1 MRQLYDAVIQ
11 NEATIND
18 SAEPLQYYMHVG
30 AVLEQPSTG
39 AIEALYPGP
48 GFPGWKY
55 NGVGPTISA
64 KECKKID
71 CQVNMAVY
79 NREQVGSS
87 FKPYILATAVK
98 QNMNV
103 QTSTLDGYDNLCIPP
118 DGQPDTY
125 PVTATV
131 NPVNL
136 DLECQNGWYGVPNDD
151 AGENGPF
158 TPQMAMAESINTAYA
173 DLWHYVAGPDGQN
186 VVNMA
191 AQFGVDTVDSGLS
204 AMSNESGI
212 ALGQASLTVAEQ
224 ATMLATIDD
233 YGVYHDAHVITSIT
247 RNGVSTPLN
256 ITTHQVFN
264 ANNQQ
269 LNEEEATQLQYAM
282 SDTTNFGTATIAAM
296 SNGQEIIA
304 KTGTTNTA
312 QSAFFIG
319 AIPQQALAVALF
331 TNEQGKGK
339 QSLNGLGGAS
349 QGGFGGTWP
358 ATIWH
363 TFAEN
368 VFVPMG
374 VEQFNPVVF
383 TGTSVNLV
391 PPNLRHTTKPKK
403 KGNPTGNPTAQ
414 PTTSPNPYPYP
425 TYTCDPKVVTCR
437 PDPAP
442 SATATATVPGI
453 PGQGTQDVNATA
465 VGAAVGGGFTAL
477 PATCL
482 WVRRRTRKR
491 GRGRG

>member
-1 MRQLYDAVIQ
+1 
-11 NEATIND
+11 
-18 SAEPLQYYMHVG
+18 
-30 AVLEQPSTG
+30 
-39 AIEALYPGP
+39 
-48 GFPGWKY
+48 
-55 NGVGPTISA
+55 
-64 KECKKID
+64 
-71 CQVNMAVY
+71 
-79 NREQVGSS
+79 
-87 FKPYILATAVK
+87 
-98 QNMNV
+98 
-103 QTSTLDGYDNLCIPP
+103 
-118 DGQPDTY
+118 
-125 PVTATV
+125 
-131 NPVNL
+131 
-136 DLECQNGWYGVPNDD
+136 
-151 AGENGPF
+151 
-158 TPQMAMAESINTAYA
+158 
-173 DLWHYVAGPDGQN
+173 
-186 VVNMA
+186 
-191 AQFGVDTVDSGLS
+191 VDTVDSGLS

-224 ATMLATIDD
+224 ATMLATIDN

-247 RNGVSTPLN
+247 RNGVSTPLD
-256 ITTHQVFN
+256 ITTRQVFDP
-264 ANNQQ
+264 NNQQ

-282 SDTTNFGTATIAAM
+282 SETTNFGTATIAAM

-358 ATIWH
+358 AAIWH

-383 TGTSVNLV
+383 TGTPVNLV
-391 PPNLRHTTKPKK
+391 PPNLRHTGKPKKK

-425 TYTCDPKVVTCR
+425 TYSCDPKVVTCR

-453 PGQGTQDVNATA
+453 PGQGTQDVNGTA

-491 GRGRG
+491 GRRRG